1 MKQLKELLVRL
12 ERYEGERRAQA
23 GVEVC
28 EPMDTSAHRVLFGAR
43 HRADGLIMN
52 WWITYAAVIV
62 AWYVGGPLLSLA
74 VWVALVAKALWD
86 RQEAINARLSRLT
99 REPHDNASEDF

>member
-1 MKQLKELLVRL
+1 
-12 ERYEGERRAQA
+12 
-23 GVEVC
+23 
-28 EPMDTSAHRVLFGAR
+28 MDTSAHRVLFGAR

-52 WWITYAAVIV
+52 WWITYAAAIV

-99 REPHDNASEDF
+99 REPTTMPRRTSKRRRQAHCLSRS

>member
-1 MKQLKELLVRL
+1 
-12 ERYEGERRAQA
+12 
-23 GVEVC
+23 
-28 EPMDTSAHRVLFGAR
+28 
-43 HRADGLIMN
+43 MN
-52 WWITYAAVIV
+52 WWITYAAAIV

-99 REPHDNASEDF
+99 REPHDNARLTRIVSSASSLFWSPLIAM